1 MYRNLKFVEQ
11 GWGERAVAAMEEL
24 AADNREELDSASREN
39 RFPAAVYEQL
49 GALGHVGIFIP
60 KEYGGSGW
68 GAAEY
73 CLINEEAGRLGV
85 VSPQTAVQG
94 QKWLLAFGTDE
105 QKTRYLPRIAD
116 GSLPF
121 SESISEKGV
130 GSSFDSM
137 ETRAVRDGD
146 DWIITGAKTHVNMG
160 EEALL
165 TIVYAQTDDGLTAFM
180 VEAGLPGYSAKRTD
194 AIGSRLIPTA
204 DVTFDGVR
212 VPDSALLG
220 RPGQGMETFLT
231 TFNLSRLGN
240 ASELIGYG
248 RRTLGLAIDYA
259 RGRQVG
265 SSVVTDFQGQ
275 KWAIADAH
283 QALWSAALLRDLA
296 ATRIDADQEHALE
309 TTMAKNAAVD
319 AALLASQTA
328 FNLVGGHALYH
339 EHPFFGIL
347 GDIEVLRTAGGSR
360 EVLRNFAARRILR
373 SDDYEGIK

>member
-1 MYRNLKFVEQ
+1 MYRNLRFVEQ
-11 GWGERAVAAMEEL
+11 GWGEKAVAAMEKL
-24 AADNREELDSASREN
+24 AADNSEELEAANRGN
-39 RFPAAVYEQL
+39 RFPAGVYEQL
-49 GALGHVGIFIP
+49 GKLGHVGIFIP
-60 KEYGGSGW
+60 KEYGGSGL

-73 CLINEEAGRLGV
+73 CLINEEAGRLGI

-105 QKTRYLPRIAD
+105 QKSKYLPKIAD

-165 TIVYAQTDDGLTAFM
+165 TIVYAQTDEGLTAFM
-180 VEAGLPGYSAKRTD
+180 VEAGLPGYSATRTD

-204 DVTFDGVR
+204 DVIFDGVR

-248 RRTLGLAIDYA
+248 RRSLGLAIDYA
-259 RGRQVG
+259 KERQVG
-265 SSVVTDFQGQ
+265 SNVVTDFQGQ

-296 ATRIDADQEHALE
+296 ATKIDAGEEHALE

-339 EHPFFGIL
+339 EHPFFAIL

-373 SDDYEGIK
+373 SQTYEGIK

>member
-1 MYRNLKFVEQ
+1 MYRNLTFVEQ
-11 GWGERAVAAMEEL
+11 GWGERAVAAMERL
-24 AADNREELDSASREN
+24 AADNREELDAANRQN
-39 RFPAAVYEQL
+39 RFPEGVYRQL
-49 GALGHVGIFIP
+49 AALGHVGIFIP
-60 KEYGGSGW
+60 KEYGGSAW

-73 CLINEEAGRLGV
+73 CLINEEAGRLGI

-94 QKWLLAFGTDE
+94 QKWLLAFGTEE
-105 QKTRYLPRIAD
+105 QKRNYLPRIAD

-121 SESISEKGV
+121 SESISEPNV
-130 GSSFDSM
+130 GSSFDAM
-137 ETRAVRDGD
+137 QTRAVRDGD
-146 DWIITGAKTHVNMG
+146 EWVITGSKTHVNMG

-165 TIVYAQTDDGLTAFM
+165 TIVYAQTDEGLTAFM
-180 VEAGLPGYSAKRTD
+180 VDAGLPGYSAKRTD

-204 DVTFDGVR
+204 DVEFDGVR

-220 RPGQGMETFLT
+220 RPGQGMDTFLT

-259 RGRQVG
+259 TGRQVG

-275 KWAIADAH
+275 RWAIADAH
-283 QALWSAALLRDLA
+283 QALWSAALLRDVA
-296 ATRIDADQEHALE
+296 ATRIDAGEDHALE

-328 FNLVGGHALYH
+328 FNLTGGFALYH
-339 EHPFFGIL
+339 HEPFFAIL

-373 SDDYEGIK
+373 SETYEGIK